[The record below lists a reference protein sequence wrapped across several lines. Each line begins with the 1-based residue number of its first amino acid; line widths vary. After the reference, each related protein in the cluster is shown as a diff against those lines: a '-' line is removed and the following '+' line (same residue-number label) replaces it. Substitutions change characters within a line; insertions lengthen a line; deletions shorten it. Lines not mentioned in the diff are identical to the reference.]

1 MKTIK
6 LAAVED
12 DLHEKV
18 LELYERIRKVLVVT
32 GHIQES
38 SDGVGEGPEQ
48 SKMILEMFRKM
59 SIMHIAMKF

>member
-38 SDGVGEGPEQ
+38 SDGVGGGPEQ